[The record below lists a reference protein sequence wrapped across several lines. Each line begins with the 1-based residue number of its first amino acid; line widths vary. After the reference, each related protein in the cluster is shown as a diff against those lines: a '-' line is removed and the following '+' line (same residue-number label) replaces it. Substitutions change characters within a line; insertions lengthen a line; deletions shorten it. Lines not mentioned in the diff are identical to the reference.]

1 MKKVFI
7 SQPMRNKTRGEIE
20 VERAEIIFTL
30 KDKVKDFEI
39 IDSVCKDFKPDTNP
53 LIFLAKAIEFLS
65 QADVVVMGRGWNEA
79 RGCKVEE
86 LCAREYGKEIIYM

>member
-1 MKKVFI
+1 MRSVSPSSI
-7 SQPMRNKTRGEIE
+7 SETLSIAYQFL
-20 VERAEIIFTL
+20 EIIFTL